1 MNSNKTDIMAMVNLS
16 RKHHPSQTF
25 AVYGL
30 LTNRYYPGMVQDF
43 VKAGMSKAEIEGRIA
58 HYTQHFSNDE
68 FDINYITEK
77 DGDKLVGFLIM
88 CNPKVEC
95 PGNKKGGQI
104 EVILV
109 APEYRGKGIGR
120 KLMDEAIERFDKR
133 GRTQLKVDS
142 EWEAVEFYAKFGF
155 KEKVGK
161 PGVFRAVERFTEPF
175 LEMFRIPD
183 RETGEVFC
191 F

>member
-1 MNSNKTDIMAMVNLS
+1 MNSNKTDIMGMVNLS
-16 RKHHPSQTF
+16 RKYHPSQTF

-30 LTNRYYPGMVQDF
+30 LTNKFYPGMIQDF
-43 VKAGMSKAEIEGRIA
+43 VKAGMGKAEIESRIA
-58 HYTQHFSNDE
+58 HYTEHFSNDAFE
-68 FDINYITEK
+68 IEYIIEK
-77 DGDKLVGFLIM
+77 DGDKVAGFLIM
-88 CNPKVEC
+88 CNPKVEY

-120 KLMDEAIERFDKR
+120 KLMDEAIERFDKK
-133 GRTQLKVDS
+133 GRNQLKVDS
-142 EWEAVEFYAKFGF
+142 EWEAVKFYAKFGF

-161 PGVFRAVERFTEPF
+161 PSAFRVIERFTEPF
-175 LEMFRIPD
+175 VEMFRIPD

-191 F
+191 C